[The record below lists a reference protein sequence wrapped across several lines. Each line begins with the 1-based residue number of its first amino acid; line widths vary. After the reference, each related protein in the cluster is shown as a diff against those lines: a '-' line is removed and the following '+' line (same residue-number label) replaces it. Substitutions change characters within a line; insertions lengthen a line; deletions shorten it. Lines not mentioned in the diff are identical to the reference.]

1 MYTTIPQPRLLTL
14 ALLIGL
20 YGCASH
26 HRTTREST
34 TEGHTTSDLQRTLQR
49 TLHTTQQEHALDTLT
64 LDLTEIVQLLPPH
77 TDTTASSK
85 AKGAGWIA
93 HYHLRQIGRHQAST
107 TGALREVDSLR
118 STTQGSEKTI
128 TTHKVPASPLRPFA
142 LGVTLPL
149 LLGAVYLTYRRT
161 KR

>member
-26 HRTTREST
+26 HRTTHEST
-34 TEGHTTSDLQRTLQR
+34 TESHTTSDLQR

-77 TDTTASSK
+77 TDTTASPK
-85 AKGAGWIA
+85 AKGAGWVA
-93 HYHLRQIGRHQAST
+93 HYHLRQIGRHQAIT
-107 TGALREVDSLR
+107 TGALRETDSLR
-118 STTQGSEKTI
+118 STTQASGKTI
-128 TTHKVPASPLRPFA
+128 TSHKVPASPLRPFA

-149 LLGAVYLTYRRT
+149 LLGVVYLTYRRT

>member
-1 MYTTIPQPRLLTL
+1 MYTTIPLPRLLTL

-26 HRTTREST
+26 HRTTHEST
-34 TEGHTTSDLQRTLQR
+34 TEGHTTSDLQH

-64 LDLTEIVQLLPPH
+64 LDLTEVVQLLPPH
-77 TDTTASSK
+77 ADTTASSK
-85 AKGAGWIA
+85 TKGAGWVA
-93 HYHLRQIGRHQAST
+93 HYHLRQIGRHQATT
-107 TGALREVDSLR
+107 TGTLREIDSLR
-118 STTQGSEKTI
+118 STTHTTDKGI
-128 TTHKVPASPLRPFA
+128 TTHKTPASPLHPFA

-149 LLGAVYLTYRRT
+149 LLGVVYLTYRRT

>member
-20 YGCASH
+20 YSCASH

-34 TEGHTTSDLQRTLQR
+34 TEGHTTSDLQH

-64 LDLTEIVQLLPPH
+64 LDLTEVVQLLPPSD
-77 TDTTASSK
+77 DTTASTK
-85 AKGAGWIA
+85 AKGAGWVA
-93 HYHLRQIGRHQAST
+93 HYHLRQIGRHQATT
-107 TGALREVDSLR
+107 TGTLWEVDSLR
-118 STTQGSEKTI
+118 STTHTTDKGI
-128 TTHKVPASPLRPFA
+128 TSHKVPASPLRPFA
-142 LGVTLPL
+142 PGVTLPL
-149 LLGAVYLTYRRT
+149 LLGAIYLTYRRT

>member
-1 MYTTIPQPRLLTL
+1 MYTTFSQPRHLAL

-26 HRTTREST
+26 RRTIREST
-34 TEGHTTSDLQRTLQR
+34 TESHTTSDLQRTL
-49 TLHTTQQEHALDTLT
+49 HTTHQEHTLDTLT
-64 LDLTEIVQLLPPH
+64 LDLTEVVQLLPPSD
-77 TDTTASSK
+77 DTTSSK
-85 AKGAGWIA
+85 TKGAGWAA
-93 HYHLRQIGRHQAST
+93 HYHLRQIGRHQATT

-118 STTQGSEKTI
+118 STTQATGKSI
-128 TTHKVPASPLRPFA
+128 TSHKVPASPLHPFA

-149 LLGAVYLTYRRT
+149 LLEAIYLTYRRT

>member
-34 TEGHTTSDLQRTLQR
+34 TESHTTSDLQR
-49 TLHTTQQEHALDTLT
+49 TLHTTQQERALDTLT
-64 LDLTEIVQLLPPH
+64 LDLTEVVQLLPPSD
-77 TDTTASSK
+77 DTTSSK
-85 AKGAGWIA
+85 AKGAGWVA
-93 HYHLRQIGRHQAST
+93 HYHLRQIGRHQATT

-118 STTQGSEKTI
+118 STTHTTDKTI
-128 TTHKVPASPLRPFA
+128 TSHKVPASPLHPFA

-149 LLGAVYLTYRRT
+149 LLGAIYLTYRRT

>member
-26 HRTTREST
+26 HRTTHEST
-34 TEGHTTSDLQRTLQR
+34 TESHTTSDLQR

-64 LDLTEIVQLLPPH
+64 LDLTEIVQLLPPSA
-77 TDTTASSK
+77 DTTSSK
-85 AKGAGWIA
+85 TKGAGWVA
-93 HYHLRQIGRHQAST
+93 HYHLRQIGRHQATT

-118 STTQGSEKTI
+118 STTHTTDKGI
-128 TTHKVPASPLRPFA
+128 TSHKVPASPLRPFA

-149 LLGAVYLTYRRT
+149 LLGSIYLTYRRT

>member
-26 HRTTREST
+26 HRATREST
-34 TEGHTTSDLQRTLQR
+34 TEGHITSDLQRTL
-49 TLHTTQQEHALDTLT
+49 HTTHQEHALDTLT

-85 AKGAGWIA
+85 AKGAGWVA
-93 HYHLRQIGRHQAST
+93 HYHLRQIGHHQAT
-107 TGALREVDSLR
+107 TTSALREVDSLR
-118 STTQGSEKTI
+118 STTHTTDKGI

-149 LLGAVYLTYRRT
+149 LLGAIYLTYRRT

>member
-1 MYTTIPQPRLLTL
+1 MYTTILQPRLLTL

-34 TEGHTTSDLQRTLQR
+34 TESHTTSELQR
-49 TLHTTQQEHALDTLT
+49 TLHTTHQEHALDTLT
-64 LDLTEIVQLLPPH
+64 LDLSEVVQLLPPSD
-77 TDTTASSK
+77 DTTASSK
-85 AKGAGWIA
+85 AKAAGWVA
-93 HYHLRQIGRHQAST
+93 HYHLRQIGRHQAT
-107 TGALREVDSLR
+107 TMDALREIDSLR
-118 STTQGSEKTI
+118 STTHTTDKGI
-128 TTHKVPASPLRPFA
+128 TSHKVPASPLRPFA

-149 LLGAVYLTYRRT
+149 LLGVVYLTYRRS

>member
-1 MYTTIPQPRLLTL
+1 MYTTILQPRLLTL

-34 TEGHTTSDLQRTLQR
+34 TESHTTD
-49 TLHTTQQEHALDTLT
+49 
-64 LDLTEIVQLLPPH
+64 
-77 TDTTASSK
+77 
-85 AKGAGWIA
+85 KG
-93 HYHLRQIGRHQAST
+93 
-107 TGALREVDSLR
+107 
-118 STTQGSEKTI
+118 I
-128 TTHKVPASPLRPFA
+128 TSHKVPASPLRPFA

-149 LLGAVYLTYRRT
+149 LLGVVYLTYRRS

>member
-1 MYTTIPQPRLLTL
+1 MYTTIPQPKLLTL

-26 HRTTREST
+26 HRTTHEST
-34 TEGHTTSDLQRTLQR
+34 TEGHTTSDLQRTL
-49 TLHTTQQEHALDTLT
+49 HTTHQEHALDTLT
-64 LDLTEIVQLLPPH
+64 LDLTEIVQLLPPSE
-77 TDTTASSK
+77 DTTAPSK

-93 HYHLRQIGRHQAST
+93 HYHLRQIGRHQATT
-107 TGALREVDSLR
+107 TGALREIDSLR
-118 STTQGSEKTI
+118 STTLTTDKGI

-149 LLGAVYLTYRRT
+149 LLGAIYLTYRRT

>member
-1 MYTTIPQPRLLTL
+1 MYTTIPLPRPLTL

-26 HRTTREST
+26 HRTTHEST
-34 TEGHTTSDLQRTLQR
+34 TESHTTSDLQR
-49 TLHTTQQEHALDTLT
+49 TLHTTQQERALDTLT
-64 LDLTEIVQLLPPH
+64 LDLSEVVQLLPPSD
-77 TDTTASSK
+77 DTTSSK

-93 HYHLRQIGRHQAST
+93 HYHLRQIGHHQAIT

-118 STTQGSEKTI
+118 SKTQASGQTI

>member
-34 TEGHTTSDLQRTLQR
+34 TEGHTTSDLQH

-64 LDLTEIVQLLPPH
+64 LDLTEVVQLLPPH
-77 TDTTASSK
+77 TDTAASK
-85 AKGAGWIA
+85 AKGAGWVA
-93 HYHLRQIGRHQAST
+93 HYHLRQIGHHQATT

-118 STTQGSEKTI
+118 STTHTTDKGI

-149 LLGAVYLTYRRT
+149 LLGAIYLTYRRT

>member
-26 HRTTREST
+26 HRTTHEGT
-34 TEGHTTSDLQRTLQR
+34 TESHTTSDLQRTL
-49 TLHTTQQEHALDTLT
+49 HTTHQEHALDTLT
-64 LDLTEIVQLLPPH
+64 LDLTEVVQLLPPH
-77 TDTTASSK
+77 PDTTTSSK

-93 HYHLRQIGRHQAST
+93 HYHLRQIGRHQATT

-118 STTQGSEKTI
+118 STTHTTDQGI
-128 TTHKVPASPLRPFA
+128 TTHKVPASPLHPFA

-149 LLGAVYLTYRRT
+149 LLGAIYLTYRRT

>member
-1 MYTTIPQPRLLTL
+1 MYTTIPLPRLLTL

-26 HRTTREST
+26 HRTTHEST
-34 TEGHTTSDLQRTLQR
+34 SESLTTSDLQHTLR
-49 TLHTTQQEHALDTLT
+49 TTQQEHALDTLT
-64 LDLTEIVQLLPPH
+64 LDLTEIVQLLPPSD
-77 TDTTASSK
+77 DTTASSK
-85 AKGAGWIA
+85 AKGAGWVA
-93 HYHLRQIGRHQAST
+93 HYHLRQIGRHQATT
-107 TGALREVDSLR
+107 TGALREAGSLR
-118 STTQGSEKTI
+118 STTHTTDKGI

-149 LLGAVYLTYRRT
+149 LLGAIYLTYRRT

>member
-1 MYTTIPQPRLLTL
+1 MYTTIPQPKLLTL

-26 HRTTREST
+26 HRTTHEST
-34 TEGHTTSDLQRTLQR
+34 TEGHTTSDLQRTL
-49 TLHTTQQEHALDTLT
+49 HTTHQEHALDTLT
-64 LDLTEIVQLLPPH
+64 LDLTEIVQLLPPSE
-77 TDTTASSK
+77 DTTAPSK

-93 HYHLRQIGRHQAST
+93 HYHLRQIGRHQATT
-107 TGALREVDSLR
+107 TGALREIDSLR
-118 STTQGSEKTI
+118 SKTHTTDKGI
-128 TTHKVPASPLRPFA
+128 TSHKVPANPLRPFA

-149 LLGAVYLTYRRT
+149 LLGVVYLTYRRT

>member
-1 MYTTIPQPRLLTL
+1 MYTTFSQPRPLTL

-34 TEGHTTSDLQRTLQR
+34 TESHTTSDLQRTL
-49 TLHTTQQEHALDTLT
+49 HTTRQEHALDTLT
-64 LDLTEIVQLLPPH
+64 LDLTEVVQLLPPPP
-77 TDTTASSK
+77 DSTASSK
-85 AKGAGWIA
+85 AKGAGWVA
-93 HYHLRQIGRHQAST
+93 HYHLRQIGRHQATT
-107 TGALREVDSLR
+107 TGALRETDSLR
-118 STTQGSEKTI
+118 TTTQAGVKTI
-128 TTHKVPASPLRPFA
+128 TSHKAPVSPLRPFA

-149 LLGAVYLTYRRT
+149 LLGAVYLTYRRS

>member
-20 YGCASH
+20 YSCASH
-26 HRTTREST
+26 HRTTHEST
-34 TEGHTTSDLQRTLQR
+34 TESHTTSDLQRA
-49 TLHTTQQEHALDTLT
+49 LHTTQQEHALDTLT
-64 LDLTEIVQLLPPH
+64 LDLTEVVQLLPPSD
-77 TDTTASSK
+77 DTTVSSK
-85 AKGAGWIA
+85 AKGAGWVA
-93 HYHLRQIGRHQAST
+93 HYHLRQIGRHQATT

-118 STTQGSEKTI
+118 STSHTTDKDI
-128 TTHKVPASPLRPFA
+128 TTHKVPASPLRPFT

-149 LLGAVYLTYRRT
+149 LLGVVYLTYRRT

>member
-34 TEGHTTSDLQRTLQR
+34 TESHTTSDLQR
-49 TLHTTQQEHALDTLT
+49 TLHTTQQEHTLDTLT
-64 LDLTEIVQLLPPH
+64 LDLTEVVQLLPPSD
-77 TDTTASSK
+77 DTTASPKTKS
-85 AKGAGWIA
+85 AGWVA
-93 HYHLRQIGRHQAST
+93 HYHLRQIGRHQAIT

-118 STTQGSEKTI
+118 SKTQASGKII
-128 TTHKVPASPLRPFA
+128 TSHKAPASPLRPFA

-149 LLGAVYLTYRRT
+149 LLGVVYLTYRRT

>member
-1 MYTTIPQPRLLTL
+1 MYTFISQPRLLTL

-34 TEGHTTSDLQRTLQR
+34 TESHTTSELQR
-49 TLHTTQQEHALDTLT
+49 TLHTTHQEHALDTLT
-64 LDLTEIVQLLPPH
+64 LDLSEVVQLLPPSD
-77 TDTTASSK
+77 DTTASSK
-85 AKGAGWIA
+85 AKAAGWVA
-93 HYHLRQIGRHQAST
+93 HYHLRQIGRHQAT
-107 TGALREVDSLR
+107 TMDALREIDSLR
-118 STTQGSEKTI
+118 STTHTTDKGI
-128 TTHKVPASPLRPFA
+128 TSHKVPASPLRPFA

-149 LLGAVYLTYRRT
+149 LLGVVYLTYRRS

>member
-1 MYTTIPQPRLLTL
+1 MYTTIPLPRLLTL

-26 HRTTREST
+26 HRTTHEST
-34 TEGHTTSDLQRTLQR
+34 SESLTTSDLQHTLR
-49 TLHTTQQEHALDTLT
+49 TTQQEHALDTLT
-64 LDLTEIVQLLPPH
+64 LDLTEIVQLLPPSE
-77 TDTTASSK
+77 DTTASSK
-85 AKGAGWIA
+85 AKGAGWVV
-93 HYHLRQIGRHQAST
+93 HYHLRQIGRHQATT

-118 STTQGSEKTI
+118 STTH
-128 TTHKVPASPLRPFA
+128 TTDKGTTSHKVPASPLHPFA

>member
-26 HRTTREST
+26 HHTTREST
-34 TEGHTTSDLQRTLQR
+34 TESHTTSDLQR

-64 LDLTEIVQLLPPH
+64 LDLTEVVQLLPPH

-85 AKGAGWIA
+85 TKGAGWVA
-93 HYHLRQIGRHQAST
+93 HYHLRQIGRHQATT
-107 TGALREVDSLR
+107 TGALREAGSLR
-118 STTQGSEKTI
+118 STTHTTDKGI
-128 TTHKVPASPLRPFA
+128 TTHKVPPSPLRPYA
-142 LGVTLPL
+142 LGATLPH
-149 LLGAVYLTYRRT
+149 LLGAIYHTYTRT
-161 KR
+161 KP

>member
-20 YGCASH
+20 YGCAAH
-26 HRTTREST
+26 HRTTHEST
-34 TEGHTTSDLQRTLQR
+34 TESHTMSDLQR

-77 TDTTASSK
+77 ADTTVSSK
-85 AKGAGWIA
+85 TKGAGWVA

-118 STTQGSEKTI
+118 STTHTTDKGI
-128 TTHKVPASPLRPFA
+128 TTYKVPASPLRPFA

>member
-1 MYTTIPQPRLLTL
+1 MYTTFSQPRLLTL

-34 TEGHTTSDLQRTLQR
+34 TEGHTTSDLQRTL
-49 TLHTTQQEHALDTLT
+49 HTTHQEHALDTLT
-64 LDLTEIVQLLPPH
+64 LDLTEIVQLLPPSE
-77 TDTTASSK
+77 DTTASSK
-85 AKGAGWIA
+85 AKGAGWVV
-93 HYHLRQIGRHQAST
+93 HYHLRQIGRHQATT

-118 STTQGSEKTI
+118 STTH
-128 TTHKVPASPLRPFA
+128 TTDKGTTSHKVPASPLHPFA

-149 LLGAVYLTYRRT
+149 LLGAIYLTYRRA

>member
-1 MYTTIPQPRLLTL
+1 MYTFIPQPRLLTL

-26 HRTTREST
+26 HRTTRESR
-34 TEGHTTSDLQRTLQR
+34 TESLTTSDLQR

-64 LDLTEIVQLLPPH
+64 LDLTEVVQLLPPH
-77 TDTTASSK
+77 ADTTTSSK
-85 AKGAGWIA
+85 AKGAGWVA
-93 HYHLRQIGRHQAST
+93 HYHLRQIGHHQATT
-107 TGALREVDSLR
+107 TGTLREVDSLH
-118 STTQGSEKTI
+118 STTHTTDKGI
-128 TTHKVPASPLRPFA
+128 TAHKVPASPLHPFA

-149 LLGAVYLTYRRT
+149 LLGAIYLTYRRT

>member
-1 MYTTIPQPRLLTL
+1 MYTTILQPRLRTL

-34 TEGHTTSDLQRTLQR
+34 TESLTTSDLQRTL
-49 TLHTTQQEHALDTLT
+49 HTTHQEHALDTLT
-64 LDLTEIVQLLPPH
+64 LDLTEVVQLLPPND
-77 TDTTASSK
+77 DTTSSK
-85 AKGAGWIA
+85 TRGTGWIA
-93 HYHLRQIGRHQAST
+93 HYHLRQIGHHQATT

-118 STTQGSEKTI
+118 STTHTTDKGI

-149 LLGAVYLTYRRT
+149 LLGAIYLTYRRT

>member
-1 MYTTIPQPRLLTL
+1 MYTTIPLPRLLTL

-26 HRTTREST
+26 HRTTHEST
-34 TEGHTTSDLQRTLQR
+34 SESLTTSDLQHTLR
-49 TLHTTQQEHALDTLT
+49 TTQQEHALDTLT
-64 LDLTEIVQLLPPH
+64 LDLTEIVQLLPPSD
-77 TDTTASSK
+77 DTTASSK
-85 AKGAGWIA
+85 AKGAGWVA
-93 HYHLRQIGRHQAST
+93 HYHLRQIGRHQATT

-118 STTQGSEKTI
+118 SKTHTTDKGI
-128 TTHKVPASPLRPFA
+128 TSHKVPANPLRPFA

-149 LLGAVYLTYRRT
+149 LLGVVYLTYRRT

>member
-1 MYTTIPQPRLLTL
+1 MYTTIPQPKLLTL

-26 HRTTREST
+26 HRTTHEST
-34 TEGHTTSDLQRTLQR
+34 TEGHTTSDLQR

-64 LDLTEIVQLLPPH
+64 LDLTEEVQLLPPSD
-77 TDTTASSK
+77 DTTVSSK
-85 AKGAGWIA
+85 SKGAGWIA
-93 HYHLRQIGRHQAST
+93 HYHLRQIGRHQATT
-107 TGALREVDSLR
+107 TGALREIDSLR
-118 STTQGSEKTI
+118 SKTHTTDKGI
-128 TTHKVPASPLRPFA
+128 TSHKVPANPLRPFA

-149 LLGAVYLTYRRT
+149 LLGVVYLTYRRT

>member
-20 YGCASH
+20 YSCSAH

-34 TEGHTTSDLQRTLQR
+34 TEGHTTSDLQRTL
-49 TLHTTQQEHALDTLT
+49 HTTHQEHALDTLT
-64 LDLTEIVQLLPPH
+64 LDLTEVVQLLPPSD
-77 TDTTASSK
+77 DTTASSK
-85 AKGAGWIA
+85 AKGAGWVA
-93 HYHLRQIGRHQAST
+93 HYHLRQIGRHQATT

-118 STTQGSEKTI
+118 STTHTTDKGI
-128 TTHKVPASPLRPFA
+128 TTHKVPASPLHPFA

>member
-1 MYTTIPQPRLLTL
+1 MYTTIPQPKLLTL

-26 HRTTREST
+26 HRTTHEST
-34 TEGHTTSDLQRTLQR
+34 TEGHTTSDLQRTL
-49 TLHTTQQEHALDTLT
+49 HTTHQEHALDTLT
-64 LDLTEIVQLLPPH
+64 LDLTEIVQLLPPSE
-77 TDTTASSK
+77 DTTVPSK

-93 HYHLRQIGRHQAST
+93 HYHLRQIGRHQATT
-107 TGALREVDSLR
+107 TGALREIDSLR
-118 STTQGSEKTI
+118 SKTHTTDKGI
-128 TTHKVPASPLRPFA
+128 TSHKVPANPLRPFA

-149 LLGAVYLTYRRT
+149 LLGVVYLTYRRT

>member
-1 MYTTIPQPRLLTL
+1 MYTTIPQPKLLTL

-26 HRTTREST
+26 HRTTHEST
-34 TEGHTTSDLQRTLQR
+34 TEGHTTSDLQRTL
-49 TLHTTQQEHALDTLT
+49 HTTHQEHALDTLT
-64 LDLTEIVQLLPPH
+64 LDLTEIVQLLPPSE
-77 TDTTASSK
+77 DTTVPSK

-93 HYHLRQIGRHQAST
+93 HYHLRQIGRHQATT
-107 TGALREVDSLR
+107 TGALREIDSLR
-118 STTQGSEKTI
+118 STTH
-128 TTHKVPASPLRPFA
+128 TTDKGTTSHKVPASPLRPFA

-149 LLGAVYLTYRRT
+149 LLGAIYLTYRRT

>member
-1 MYTTIPQPRLLTL
+1 MYTTIPQPKLLTL

-26 HRTTREST
+26 HRTTHEST
-34 TEGHTTSDLQRTLQR
+34 TEGHTTSDLQRTL
-49 TLHTTQQEHALDTLT
+49 HTTHQEHALDTLT
-64 LDLTEIVQLLPPH
+64 LDLTEIVQLLPPSE
-77 TDTTASSK
+77 DTTAPSK

-93 HYHLRQIGRHQAST
+93 HYHLRQIGRHQATT
-107 TGALREVDSLR
+107 TGALREIDSLR
-118 STTQGSEKTI
+118 SKTHTTDKGI
-128 TTHKVPASPLRPFA
+128 TSHKVPANPLRPLA

-149 LLGAVYLTYRRT
+149 LLGVVYLTYRRT

>member
-34 TEGHTTSDLQRTLQR
+34 TESHTTRDLQRTLHN
-49 TLHTTQQEHALDTLT
+49 THQEHALDTLT
-64 LDLTEIVQLLPPH
+64 LDLTEVVQLLPPH
-77 TDTTASSK
+77 PDSTASSK
-85 AKGAGWIA
+85 AKSAGWVA
-93 HYHLRQIGRHQAST
+93 HYHLRQIGRHQATT

-118 STTQGSEKTI
+118 STTQASGKTI
-128 TTHKVPASPLRPFA
+128 TSHKAPASPLRPFA
-142 LGVTLPL
+142 IGVTLPL
-149 LLGAVYLTYRRT
+149 LLGAVYLTYRRA

>member
-34 TEGHTTSDLQRTLQR
+34 TESHTTSDLQH
-49 TLHTTQQEHALDTLT
+49 TLHTTHQEHALDTLT
-64 LDLTEIVQLLPPH
+64 LDLTEVVQLRPPSD
-77 TDTTASSK
+77 DTTSSK
-85 AKGAGWIA
+85 TRGTGWIA
-93 HYHLRQIGRHQAST
+93 HYHLRQIGHHQATT

-118 STTQGSEKTI
+118 STTHTTDKGI
-128 TTHKVPASPLRPFA
+128 TTHKVPASPLHPFA

-149 LLGAVYLTYRRT
+149 LLGAIYLTYRRT